1 LREREGQNM
10 SENIKELRI
19 TSEVF
24 EDARNKFDGV
34 LQKLFKTMLES
45 RSDEGSITMKVDVSI
60 KTTEIPDSRTGK
72 NREINVPVFGC
83 KVSSTVALK
92 NKEEAIS
99 SPEMELIFDDE
110 SMSYKLTYISNTD
123 QKTIWDD
130 DLQEQEE
137 KKTYK
142 KPGVIDVGQIPSIEK
157 RED

>member
-1 LREREGQNM
+1 MNND
-10 SENIKELRI
+10 NIKELRI

-45 RSDEGSITMKVDVSI
+45 RSDEGSITMKIDVQL
-60 KTTEIPDSRTGK
+60 KTTEIPDSRTGE

-83 KVSSTVALK
+83 KVSSNVALK

-130 DLQEQEE
+130 DLQEAQP
-137 KKTYK
+137 KLTA
-142 KPGVIDVGQIPSIEK
+142 IEK
-157 RED
+157 GED

>member
-1 LREREGQNM
+1 M

-72 NREINVPVFGC
+72 NREINVPFFGC

-137 KKTYK
+137 EKKTYQ
-142 KPGVIDVGQIPSIEK
+142 KPKVIDVSQIPSIEK